1 MNRATVRQKYCSSL
15 CMIGNLIR
23 IYICGAVV
31 GGSVALIVGCFRV
44 AHDQSFARLLV
55 WFNQADWWDMWIWG
69 TILFFLALVIGF
81 IVRSVPLI
89 PGSGIPQT
97 ELILAGRLSVSTS
110 AWGQVLIAKFAG
122 SWLALMGGLSLGRE
136 GPCVQMGS
144 AAGAIWGRVFGNSTA
159 IGSHWIIAGS
169 AAGLAAAF
177 GAPIAGVVFV
187 FEEMK
192 NRVDR
197 FNIICTV
204 AAVFSAHLVIIHF
217 FGLGRLF
224 PFAYFIPP
232 SFTESWSLLLVSGIM
247 GLIGVFYTTLLLH
260 LKDAEKRQQWLP
272 QELRTLPAL
281 IVAGILAFTFPEILG
296 GGDNLIRHLVTS
308 VSLLWLL
315 LFFLLKLGFSIL
327 SYLGNVPGGLLM
339 PLLCIGALAGR
350 LLGAELTSLGLV
362 SSVSGESFILF
373 GMIGMFAASVR
384 APLTGIAL
392 VLEMSGCISCLPGF
406 AVVAFLASRTAAWL
420 GCPPV
425 YDALKARIVK

>member
-1 MNRATVRQKYCSSL
+1 
-15 CMIGNLIR
+15 MIRTCIHGL
-23 IYICGAVV
+23 VV
-31 GGSVALIVGCFRV
+31 GGSVALVVGCFRV
-44 AHDQSFARLLV
+44 AHDQGFARLLV

-69 TILFFLALVIGF
+69 AVLFFLALFIGCL
-81 IVRSVPLI
+81 VRGVPLI

-110 AWGQVLIAKFAG
+110 TWIRVLIAKFTG

-144 AAGAIWGRVFGNSTA
+144 AAGAILGCLFRSPVAT
-159 IGSHWIIAGS
+159 GSPWIIAGA

-177 GAPIAGVVFV
+177 GAPIAGMVFV

-192 NRVDR
+192 NRIDR
-197 FNIICTV
+197 CNILFVVT
-204 AAVFSAHLVIIHF
+204 AVFGAHLVIIHF

-224 PFAYFIPP
+224 PFAYFTPP
-232 SFTESWSLLLVSGIM
+232 SLVESWVLLPASGIM
-247 GLIGVFYTTLLLH
+247 GLLGVCYNTLLLR
-260 LKDAEKRQQWLP
+260 LKDAEKARQWLP
-272 QELRTLPAL
+272 PELGTLPAL
-281 IVAGILAFTFPEILG
+281 IVAGILAFTFPEVLG
-296 GGDNLIRHLVTS
+296 GGDKLIRDLPMS
-308 VSLLWLL
+308 FSLLWLL
-315 LFFLLKLGFSIL
+315 FLFLLKLGFSIF
-327 SYLGNVPGGLLM
+327 SYLGSVPGGLLM

-350 LLGAELTSLGLV
+350 LLGVELAELGLV
-362 SSVSGESFILF
+362 SSASVESFILF

-392 VLEMSGCISCLPGF
+392 VLEMSGCMPCLPGL

-425 YDALKARIVK
+425 YDALKARIVN